1 MPSLRVVD
9 HGVGMTEQN
18 GRCAKVERVT
28 RETDIRLELTLD
40 GKGQALVQSGVG
52 FMDHMLTLLTVHGF
66 FNLSLQAKGDTHIDD
81 HHTVEDMGICLGQ
94 AFAKALGD
102 KAGICRYGHAYVP
115 MDETLARVCLDLSN
129 RPYLHYQ
136 VQLREGKIGSFDS
149 CLAQEFLRAFSLHAG
164 CTLHVDL
171 LHGENGHHIIEAIFK
186 ALGQALRQAVALMPG
201 LEGQFSS
208 KGTL

>member
-1 MPSLRVVD
+1 
-9 HGVGMTEQN
+9 MTEQSR
-18 GRCAKVERVT
+18 RCSQVERVT
-28 RETDIRLELTLD
+28 RETNIRLELALD
-40 GKGQALVQSGVG
+40 GSGQAQIQSGVG
-52 FMDHMLTLLTVHGF
+52 FMDHMLTLLAVHGF
-66 FNLSLQAKGDTHIDD
+66 FNLSLQAKGDTQIDD
-81 HHTVEDMGICLGQ
+81 HHIVEDMGICLGQ

-129 RPYLHYQ
+129 RPYLHYTVKLQ
-136 VQLREGKIGSFDS
+136 QEKIGSFDS
-149 CLAQEFLRAFSLHAG
+149 CLAEEFLRAFSLHAG

-171 LHGENGHHIIEAIFK
+171 LHGANGHHIIEAIFK
-186 ALGQALRQAVALMPG
+186 ALGQALRQAVAPMPG

>member
-1 MPSLRVVD
+1 
-9 HGVGMTEQN
+9 
-18 GRCAKVERVT
+18 
-28 RETDIRLELTLD
+28 
-40 GKGQALVQSGVG
+40 
-52 FMDHMLTLLTVHGF
+52 MDHMLTLLAVHGF

-102 KAGICRYGHAYVP
+102 KGGICRYGHAYVP

-136 VQLREGKIGSFDS
+136 VQLQQEKIGSFDS

-171 LHGENGHHIIEAIFK
+171 LHGENGHHIVEAQFK
-186 ALGQALRQAVALMPG
+186 ALARALREAVALDSRVVGVP
-201 LEGQFSS
+201 ST

>member
-1 MPSLRVVD
+1 MAQ
-9 HGVGMTEQN
+9 E
-18 GRCAKVERVT
+18 ERVAELSRT
-28 RETDIRLELTLD
+28 TKETDISLSLD
-40 GKGQALVQSGVG
+40 IDGTGKTSIDTGVA
-52 FMDHMLTLLTVHGF
+52 FFDHMLDAFGRHGLF
-66 FNLSLQAKGDTHIDD
+66 DLNVKAEGDIEVDA
-81 HHTVEDMGICLGQ
+81 HHTVEDVGIVLGK
-94 AFAKALGD
+94 AFAQAMGEKR
-102 KAGICRYGHAYVP
+102 GITRFASQYLP

-136 VQLREGKIGSFDS
+136 VQLQQEKIGSFDS

-171 LHGENGHHIIEAIFK
+171 LHGENGHHIVEAIFK
-186 ALGQALRQAVALMPG
+186 ALGQSLRQAVAPMPG